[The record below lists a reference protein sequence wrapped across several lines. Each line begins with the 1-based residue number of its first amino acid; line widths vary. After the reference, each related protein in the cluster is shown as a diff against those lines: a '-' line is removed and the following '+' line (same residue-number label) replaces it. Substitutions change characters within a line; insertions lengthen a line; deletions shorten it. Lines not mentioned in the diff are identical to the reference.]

1 MTFREYRTTIDIRRC
16 LCPLPSINLEM
27 TKKKSRA
34 LESWVIGL
42 LLPIAIALLGVTSFL
57 YLGKQKPNQ
66 VGEDPSD
73 PRVQLVKMPIASIDS
88 VRPFE
93 GLESLDISLSG
104 TVVPFRQITLGSEI
118 AGRVQFKSADCRIG
132 RFVHPG
138 DLLFRIDPKDYE
150 LEVERLSALRESEYA
165 QQHELDQELAN
176 ANRSLN
182 LANEE
187 LALQEKELARIE
199 SLGSGF
205 VSETEIAQTRRARI
219 AVANQVVTVQN
230 QLRLLETRRTRIE
243 LAERLAGAQLEQAKA
258 NLARTEIKSP
268 IAGVI
273 ISETVQED
281 SFVQKGAPLC
291 LIEDTE
297 RVEVSCNLTTGQL
310 LMILDQ
316 VEDKLSGNASSRVL
330 RSASYELPNTPVEIS
345 YRVTDR
351 EEVVYQWTG
360 HLSRYEG
367 LGLDAQSRTVPVRI
381 MVDNPRG
388 VRRNGQKIEEDDN
401 GGLPAL
407 VRGMFV
413 DVAIKTKPKRSLV
426 LVPKLALRPGG
437 QIWRFDSD
445 PAMLVSRTAS
455 QEPVPA
461 AESPNTES
469 PKDDSIRLSDWE
481 VGRVKILSGVNSIS
495 LVRIRDAGNPDAGN
509 PEAGSVEFWVAEASE
524 SLVPGMRTI
533 VSPLANI
540 VGDGNDRVRIS
551 LSGNR

>member
-1 MTFREYRTTIDIRRC
+1 MT
-16 LCPLPSINLEM
+16 N
-27 TKKKSRA
+27 KKSRA
-34 LESWVIGL
+34 FESWVIGL
-42 LLPIAIALLGVTSFL
+42 FLPMTVVLLGVMSFL
-57 YLGKQKPNQ
+57 YLGKQKPKQ

-73 PRVQLVKMPIASIDS
+73 PRVQLVKMPIAGIDS
-88 VRPFE
+88 VRSFQ
-93 GLESLDISLSG
+93 GLETLDILISG
-104 TVVPFRQITLGSEI
+104 TVVPFRQITLASEI
-118 AGRVQFKSADCRIG
+118 AGRVQFKSEDCRIG
-132 RFVHPG
+132 RFVHAG

-219 AVANQVVTVQN
+219 AAANQAVTIQN

-243 LAERLAGAQLEQAKA
+243 LAERLAGTQLEQAKA

-273 ISETVQED
+273 VSESVQED

-297 RVEVSCNLTTGQL
+297 RVEVSCNLRTDQL
-310 LMILDQ
+310 LLILDQ
-316 VEDKLSGNASSRVL
+316 VDEKTAGDASSRVV
-330 RSASYELPNTPVEIS
+330 RSASYELPRTPVEIS

-351 EEVVYQWTG
+351 EEVVYQWNG

-381 MVDNPRG
+381 TVDNPRD
-388 VRRNGQKIEEDDN
+388 VRRNGQRIDEDGN

-413 DVAIKTKPKRSLV
+413 DVAIRTKPKRSLV

-437 QIWRFDSD
+437 QVWRFDSD
-445 PAMLVSRTAS
+445 PAMLVSKTS
-455 QEPVPA
+455 LQEPG
-461 AESPNTES
+461 SGTES
-469 PKDDSIRLSDWE
+469 PRPGSPRPESPKEEGIRLSDWE

-495 LVRIRDAGNPDAGN
+495 LVKV
-509 PEAGSVEFWVAEASE
+509 PEAGNAEFWVAESNE

-551 LSGNR
+551 LGGNR